1 MHYSERSDHMVLIG
15 SVLAPCDK
23 NVRITNGISS
33 VSVLHFCSYPPSHLV
48 PQLGCR
54 EWLSSFY
61 AQLVNLCRKL
71 NFLTSQSSAEFLIS
85 LADRVRA
92 I

>member
-1 MHYSERSDHMVLIG
+1 MHYSERSAHMVLIG
-15 SVLAPCDK
+15 RVLAPWDK

-33 VSVLHFCSYPPSHLV
+33 VSVLHVCSYPPSQ
-48 PQLGCR
+48 QLGCR
-54 EWLSSFY
+54 ERLSSFY